1 MGVRINCPL
10 ACLRFF
16 EPNMVYE
23 TANTML
29 KPGLR
34 GLLPNEHQV
43 PIEVQVPS
51 GKKVQPAGKPARK
64 AKLRP
69 RQPVIEPA

>member
-1 MGVRINCPL
+1 MGVKINCPL

-43 PIEVQVPS
+43 PIEVQV
-51 GKKVQPAGKPARK
+51 R
-64 AKLRP
+64 
-69 RQPVIEPA
+69 IEPA